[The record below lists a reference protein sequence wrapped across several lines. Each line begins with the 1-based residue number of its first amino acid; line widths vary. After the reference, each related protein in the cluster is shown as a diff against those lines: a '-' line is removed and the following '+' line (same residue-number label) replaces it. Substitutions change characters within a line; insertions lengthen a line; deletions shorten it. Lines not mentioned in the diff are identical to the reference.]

1 MSKKRNHN
9 RTSIS
14 TLRIRAAYVGVPSEG
29 VNRKDLA
36 RDLAN
41 WAMANNA
48 ESPRNRNFSSA
59 LTASGKFPA
68 WKEHC
73 KRLAAERV
81 VMLLEASKKTAK
93 AAIVSAEE
101 RKARR
106 AACMERNTKHQAER
120 RKHALANPNSRAFKK
135 AERAAAAELKYQS
148 SKKAA

>member
-41 WAMANNA
+41 WAMA
-48 ESPRNRNFSSA
+48 
-59 LTASGKFPA
+59 
-68 WKEHC
+68 
-73 KRLAAERV
+73 
-81 VMLLEASKKTAK
+81 
-93 AAIVSAEE
+93 
-101 RKARR
+101 
-106 AACMERNTKHQAER
+106 KHQAER